1 MLEYKVSHICKVTA
15 ENTTIVKSD
24 KDCFKINLTRQYNK
38 ADINCTSRYVCKYSI
53 IDEQPET
60 QLTLYYHDKDIALE
74 ISM

>member
-1 MLEYKVSHICKVTA
+1 MKGNSREYYNCQIS
-15 ENTTIVKSD
+15 
-24 KDCFKINLTRQYNK
+24 KDCSRINLTRQYNK